1 MRKEGRRS
9 CWHEVLNTASCKL
22 CSFASET
29 NSYLCIVVEL
39 CDVPDSITHLQNE
52 AISSIDW
59 RPISRPPSKN
69 SSLLSNDYYFL
80 TGVLIC
86 IIFVFRKPVIKFYK
100 QRFRKETHP
109 EPAMYEP
116 NNFTCTL
123 GQNKPSEWKEPDRT
137 TTTSDNTP

>member
-1 MRKEGRRS
+1 MDDAV

-22 CSFASET
+22 RSFASET
-29 NSYLCIVVEL
+29 NSYLCIAVEL
-39 CDVPDSITHLQNE
+39 CDVPDSITVYKNE
-52 AISSIDW
+52 EISSIDW

-80 TGVLIC
+80 TGMLIC

-100 QRFRKETHP
+100 QRFMKKTHP

-116 NNFTCTL
+116 NNYTL
-123 GQNKPSEWKEPDRT
+123 GQNKPSQWKEPDRT